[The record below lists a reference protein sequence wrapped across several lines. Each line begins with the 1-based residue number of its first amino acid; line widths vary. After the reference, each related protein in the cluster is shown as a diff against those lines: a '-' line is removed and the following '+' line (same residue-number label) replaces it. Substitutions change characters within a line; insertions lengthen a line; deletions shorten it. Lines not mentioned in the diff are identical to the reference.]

1 MLGGIPQG
9 SALGPLL
16 FLVYVNEMP
25 LKVQHSCLLQF
36 ADDTCLICAGDT
48 SDIVAKTLQD
58 DLTTLSGWV
67 TESKMQLNIKNLVL
81 CGLVL
86 RGLPSNTVN
95 DIHLSPP
102 ACAAAGITFDTKLNW
117 SYHVANVCR
126 NMSYYLI
133 YTLISPH
140 VKSLP
145 SHYQNA
151 DGIFSFSTL
160 YLCLTRM
167 GSGHPSGLIVTLIAS
182 SQ

>member
-58 DLTTLSGWV
+58 DLTTLSGWF

-86 RGLPSNTVN
+86 RGLLFLCPRIQSM
-95 DIHLSPP
+95 IYLSPP
-102 ACAAAGITFDTKLNW
+102 ACAEAE
-117 SYHVANVCR
+117 
-126 NMSYYLI
+126 
-133 YTLISPH
+133 
-140 VKSLP
+140 
-145 SHYQNA
+145 
-151 DGIFSFSTL
+151 IFRDNL
-160 YLCLTRM
+160 
-167 GSGHPSGLIVTLIAS
+167 
-182 SQ
+182 